1 MVTVEGVS
9 SGMRRDCW
17 LNPLPNRLRLLFRG
31 GGEGCT
37 VVHVGREVTGGS

>member
-1 MVTVEGVS
+1 MVTVEGVR

-17 LNPLPNRLRLLFRG
+17 WNPLPNRLRLLFRG

-37 VVHVGREVTGGS
+37 VVHVGRDVTGGS